1 MQIQNKNPYIICI
14 QESHIKPP
22 QIPKIKNFTSYHKE
36 PNLSPTDRARGGVI
50 TFVNNDYSSSE
61 ILINSPLQVIAT
73 QINYPINMTVSN
85 IYLPPNQKFSENDI
99 NNIVEQLPS
108 PFLIVGDF
116 NSHNSIWGSL
126 KTDKKGRII
135 ERIADDWMLTI
146 MNLEKRKPTHI
157 NHQNGNNSSIDLS
170 ICSPII
176 DGYFEWDTADNIY
189 RSDHFPIVISTLN
202 NTFTTHQ
209 RPRRKLNKADWENY
223 ENELNINE
231 KLICN
236 DVNKTVYNITQQIL
250 TAANNNI
257 PKSSSKINGHRSVPW
272 WNEEVNKAVK
282 LRKKILRFFN
292 RKIK

>member
-1 MQIQNKNPYIICI
+1 
-14 QESHIKPP
+14 
-22 QIPKIKNFTSYHKE
+22 
-36 PNLSPTDRARGGVI
+36 
-50 TFVNNDYSSSE
+50 
-61 ILINSPLQVIAT
+61 
-73 QINYPINMTVSN
+73 
-85 IYLPPNQKFSENDI
+85 
-99 NNIVEQLPS
+99 
-108 PFLIVGDF
+108 
-116 NSHNSIWGSL
+116 
-126 KTDKKGRII
+126 
-135 ERIADDWMLTI
+135 

-157 NHQNGNNSSIDLS
+157 NHQNRNNSSIDLS

-176 DGYFEWDTADNIY
+176 DGYFEWDTADDVY

-209 RPRRKLNKADWENY
+209 RPRWKLIKADWENY

-292 RKIK
+292 RFPTKENKINYLKARSNSRNIIESSKQKSFQEFTTSLNDKTPTKVVWDKIRAAKIPQT